1 MEEKAMTYEERVAY
15 VEALIYVTT
24 VNETI
29 KEEELAY
36 FNQVGQLYGIE
47 TGELNTIK
55 KNIINK
61 EKSIEDIFKPINNR
75 STKLS
80 LIYELLALCYV
91 DESYDVLERHGMR
104 RICDIMGIEEAKL
117 LEIEGV
123 ILENIEL
130 QKKINTVLERN

>member
-1 MEEKAMTYEERVAY
+1 MTYEERVAY